1 MLIPE
6 GEFTLGLNPQSTILQ
21 FMSEKTSALNAQPEQ
36 QYFLEAFYID
46 QFEVTH
52 EDFMKFKPQAQY
64 PIRQMHL
71 PVSGVSWYEADAY
84 CHWIG
89 KRLPMEYEWEK
100 AARGIHGRIFPWG
113 NRFDPARLNSYE
125 AGVRS
130 AVAAGRYASGASPY
144 GVLDMAGN
152 VWEWC
157 EDKWNP
163 TSTFRV
169 LRGASRGSGDPDGLL
184 SSYRGIYAPVIR
196 YVNIGFRCVLV
207 GGSGG

>member
-46 QFEVTH
+46 QFEVTY

-71 PVSGVSWYEADAY
+71 PVRGVSWYEADAY

-100 AARGIHGRIFPWG
+100 AARGSDNRLFVWG
-113 NRFDPARLNSYE
+113 NDFEKGTANFGKQVQPVNGWD
-125 AGVRS
+125 RS
-130 AVAAGRYASGASPY
+130 SKTMRSRPKRRNPCRPGRRSPRRIQR
-144 GVLDMAGN
+144 
-152 VWEWC
+152 
-157 EDKWNP
+157 P
-163 TSTFRV
+163 STF
-169 LRGASRGSGDPDGLL
+169 
-184 SSYRGIYAPVIR
+184 
-196 YVNIGFRCVLV
+196 N
-207 GGSGG
+207 